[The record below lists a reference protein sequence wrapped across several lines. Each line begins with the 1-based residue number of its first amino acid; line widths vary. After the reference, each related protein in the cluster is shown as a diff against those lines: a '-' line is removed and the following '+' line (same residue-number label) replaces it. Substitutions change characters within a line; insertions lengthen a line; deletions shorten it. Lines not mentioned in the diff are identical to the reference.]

1 MSSYNN
7 KNISE
12 KKIKIAEFS
21 LKLIN
26 KKGEMK
32 IGKINDTF
40 NSERVL
46 IEKEA
51 NLKSFKLTEK
61 KFNDEKIKFTGNLM
75 SEQTSKYLLFNTKSG
90 SNAIEIFPADDWF
103 MFKKDINYKT
113 INLEDAEEKMKIRS
127 SIVENLKNKGN
138 ISNKNKKET
147 KARKNS
153 TEPQEKTKFVK
164 KNFDE
169 DEEDEDNKC
178 FKKTKI
184 VEEDDEKEVSDLE
197 LKEIPSD
204 IEEDFFGKKEEK
216 KIKLFDSNQESSFE
230 DDDSFFEKSKENS
243 EVEDD
248 ISEIDRKFAINPN
261 GTNNSGN
268 ILLNF

>member
-90 SNAIEIFPADDWF
+90 STAIEIFPADDWF

-113 INLEDAEEKMKIRS
+113 INYMFNKYKNNFFIINYFYGRFFIHIFAKI
-127 SIVENLKNKGN
+127 N
-138 ISNKNKKET
+138 
-147 KARKNS
+147 
-153 TEPQEKTKFVK
+153 
-164 KNFDE
+164 NFILM
-169 DEEDEDNKC
+169 
-178 FKKTKI
+178 F
-184 VEEDDEKEVSDLE
+184 L
-197 LKEIPSD
+197 
-204 IEEDFFGKKEEK
+204 
-216 KIKLFDSNQESSFE
+216 
-230 DDDSFFEKSKENS
+230 SK
-243 EVEDD
+243 
-248 ISEIDRKFAINPN
+248 
-261 GTNNSGN
+261 
-268 ILLNF
+268 